1 MLQLD
6 TGMSVA
12 SAFLLVGASA
22 AAFVAGGA
30 MVFSAHLLSLAQ
42 PLPLV
47 VLFSTSSFVFVYSA
61 LAQLFRYSHT
71 GYTDLLLSQSPDDL
85 TTVDGLGQLFTIIS
99 MILGGLLLYTV
110 DALIYRLTTLAADCY
125 GETSLPQRQHQGQA
139 DVRSRGSVTEHEL
152 TASGYGANLHT
163 SSGFHGPQ
171 YHGSQLPDMYSTTAS
186 PYEQYTASM
195 RGLRV
200 RGTILSALA
209 VSLHHIPGTFDL
221 IQSKGSKGT
230 SLLTEVVLTAGLA
243 LYVAAVLHLP
253 VGVAVATAIVL
264 HSLPDG
270 IALASSIYFAS
281 GHRLRGVFW
290 CLLSPVGKLMGAVLA
305 WVLVGPATADDR
317 LKHALATGIAAGVLL
332 GVGIKEVMP
341 TIHVYAE
348 GKAHGTVLGVM
359 VGILVVAATR
369 FISL

>member
-61 LAQLFRYSHT
+61 LAQLFRYSQT

-85 TTVDGLGQLFTIIS
+85 TTVGGLGQLFTIIS
-99 MILGGLLLYTV
+99 MVLGGLLLYTV

-152 TASGYGANLHT
+152 RASGYGANLHT

-186 PYEQYTASM
+186 PYEQYTTSM

-209 VSLHHIPGTFDL
+209 VSLHHIP
-221 IQSKGSKGT
+221 
-230 SLLTEVVLTAGLA
+230 EGLA

-253 VGVAVATAIVL
+253 VGVTVATAIVL

-290 CLLSPVGKLMGAVLA
+290 CLLSPVGKLTGAVLA
-305 WVLVGPATADDR
+305 WVLVGPTTADDR

-359 VGILVVAATR
+359 VGILVLAATR